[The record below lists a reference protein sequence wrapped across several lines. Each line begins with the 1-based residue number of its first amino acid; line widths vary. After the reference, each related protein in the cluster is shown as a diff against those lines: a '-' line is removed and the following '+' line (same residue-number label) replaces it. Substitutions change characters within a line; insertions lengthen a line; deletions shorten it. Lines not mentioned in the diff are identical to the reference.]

1 MKPDRLLLRAK
12 AFNYLFD
19 AIVVTDTQ
27 GIITDWNKGSELLY
41 GYSEEEAIGQAVS
54 ILHVPDDVDRITREV
69 LAAVEE
75 SGSWTGEIRMLHK
88 NGSIGWI
95 ESACIPILNDAEE
108 MIGAL
113 GINRDISDR
122 IYETERLRQMA
133 QYDFLTQLPNRFL
146 LLHRIAHLI
155 NQYERNQHAFT
166 LLYVDLDRFKLINDT
181 HGHSFG
187 DNVLKE
193 VADRIS
199 DCIRKSD
206 MVARI
211 GGDEFVILLENT
223 FKNLD
228 ISQVINN
235 ISTALHETINIDQI
249 SINISGSIGYA
260 TYPMNGNNSDEL
272 LSHADFKMYKN
283 KQKNHLV

>member
-283 KQKNHLV
+283 KQRNHLV